1 MIIADLSINGLFTN
15 CCCSNLEVSL
25 LEGLKFDGESVAILK
40 SVGICIR
47 IMKKTSAQTK
57 DDKKTVTRTREKK
70 VYSLAG
76 QKFDVPEELLPLLME
91 HGMLSPER
99 SRKAYEKKQRKQK
112 QLRSGTPIK
121 SPPPSTSSRPESS
134 KRPQPVPKNGEVKSK
149 KRLKEDSD
157 DEDDFVLSHKRRR
170 ELSQSIL
177 KCSLP
182 RPRIASATRT
192 CNVTMSWNICRE
204 EKYKKMPQRK
214 HDPGQKTRC

>member
-1 MIIADLSINGLFTN
+1 MGL
-15 CCCSNLEVSL
+15 
-25 LEGLKFDGESVAILK
+25 
-40 SVGICIR
+40 
-47 IMKKTSAQTK
+47 
-57 DDKKTVTRTREKK
+57 
-70 VYSLAG
+70 
-76 QKFDVPEELLPLLME
+76 LLPNPELIPLHPRRKLLGDQSGIQLQIPNLNPFSALAPKWLME

-170 ELSQSIL
+170 
-177 KCSLP
+177 
-182 RPRIASATRT
+182 
-192 CNVTMSWNICRE
+192 
-204 EKYKKMPQRK
+204 
-214 HDPGQKTRC
+214 G